1 MKKSLLTVLIALA
14 ASVSCLAQTIP
25 QAVIEHSINPRVF
38 TNEMIDSDISQSNI
52 NETICRKGYT
62 KTVRPSTIYTN
73 GVKKKL
79 LREAGLV
86 EADASL
92 YELDHIVPLA
102 LGGHPRKLS
111 NLMLQPWEGS
121 EGAKQKDRLE
131 RKMQNMVCR
140 GDIALTNAQ
149 HEIGSD
155 WMTAYVRYIK
165 HKGRYE

>member
-1 MKKSLLTVLIALA
+1 MKKTLFTVLITFA

-25 QAVIEHSINPRVF
+25 QSVIDHSINPRVF
-38 TNEMIDSDISQSNI
+38 TNEMLDPDINQSNI
-52 NETICRKGYT
+52 SETICRKGYT

-73 GVKKKL
+73 GVKYKL
-79 LREAGLV
+79 LREAGLI
-86 EADASL
+86 EDDASL

-111 NLMLQPWEGS
+111 NLMLQPWEGR

-131 RKMQNMVCR
+131 RKMQNMVCN
-140 GDIALTNAQ
+140 GEISLTTAQ

-155 WMTAYVRYIK
+155 WLSSYSRYIK
-165 HKGRYE
+165 HK